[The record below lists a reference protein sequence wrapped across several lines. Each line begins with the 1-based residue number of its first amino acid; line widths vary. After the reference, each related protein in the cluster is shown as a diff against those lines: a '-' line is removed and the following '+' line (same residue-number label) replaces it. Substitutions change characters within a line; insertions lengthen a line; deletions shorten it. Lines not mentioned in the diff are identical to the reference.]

1 MRYIDELVAIYNEE
15 FVFNKAEVAR
25 MVKNGSFELLNFDEA
40 KTLYAFSNRHA
51 QVCEMFNEG
60 LSRWS
65 EAELMTLTK
74 GYAVSKVRE
83 YAKSLNKVVETSSV
97 SNKALEA
104 EIAQLKEAL
113 AASQANEENLV
124 AEVKSVKAKAKSL
137 GAKLDKETKE
147 HQRTIKDRDS
157 IKTAFRLYSKGVVTN
172 TASSVLGNV
181 FNKVK
186 PVTKVVINLGR

>member
-83 YAKSLNKVVETSSV
+83 YAKSVTKVVETSSV
-97 SNKALEA
+97 SNGALEA

-113 AASQANEENLV
+113 TAKGAENAELQSEKRNALRRAKSAEQHSQKLQGQIETQKNEINILKTSLRQALCNNVVTKHAASIAGKV
-124 AEVKSVKAKAKSL
+124 AKA
-137 GAKLDKETKE
+137 AT
-147 HQRTIKDRDS
+147 
-157 IKTAFRLYSKGVVTN
+157 
-172 TASSVLGNV
+172 
-181 FNKVK
+181 
-186 PVTKVVINLGR
+186 TKVVINIGR

>member
-83 YAKSLNKVVETSSV
+83 YAKSVTKVVEPSGVTNEAYQDLLAKLAS
-97 SNKALEA
+97 KDA
-104 EIAQLKEAL
+104 EIAGIKNKLLAEKATNKQLTKTNKDLLE
-113 AASQANEENLV
+113 
-124 AEVKSVKAKAKSL
+124 EVKEVKTSL
-137 GAKLDKETKE
+137 RHAL
-147 HQRTIKDRDS
+147 RNN
-157 IKTAFRLYSKGVVTN
+157 VVTKH
-172 TASSVLGNV
+172 AAGIAG
-181 FNKVK
+181 KVAK
-186 PVTKVVINLGR
+186 VAATKVVINIGR